1 MNRKSKETVRPGKSP
16 PIGSLASALRA
27 DGSIKSDSKQPV
39 GLWRQDWLLT
49 LLLVIV
55 TMVAYLPAW
64 NGMPIWDDNA
74 HLTKPELRSLDG
86 LTRIWTQPGATQ
98 QYYPLVHTLFW
109 LEHQLWAY
117 WPAGYHLLNILLHC
131 ASALLLVR
139 ILRQLEIPGAW
150 LAAAIFALHP
160 IQAESVAWISELKNI
175 VSGVFYF
182 GSVLAYLKF
191 DRARNLACYAAAL
204 ALFALGLMSKTVT
217 ATLPAAM
224 LVIFWWKRG
233 KLSWRGDIL
242 PLIPFFLLG
251 TAAGLF
257 TAWVERNLVG
267 AEGSNFNYTIIER
280 VLIAGRAIWFYL
292 GKLFWPLDLIFVY
305 PRWQVSQTVW
315 WQYLFPAALL
325 LLLAVLG
332 WLSRRWRA
340 PMAGLLFFIVTLFP
354 VLGFLNVYPFI
365 YSLVADHFQYL
376 ASLGI
381 IVLVAAGIVLLL
393 ERRELWRQATGD
405 VLCAALLTSLTIL
418 TWRQSAMYT
427 NVETLWRTTI
437 ERNPQAWMAHNNL
450 GTVLLQKGQ
459 VDEAIVHFQ
468 KAFEIKADNLE
479 ARANLGSALLHKGE
493 LDEAIA
499 QYYKAIEIKPDS
511 ALAHYDLANVLLQ
524 KGQVDEAIAHYE
536 KAIEIKPD
544 DADVYNNLGVVLF
557 QKGQVDQAI
566 ADYQKALEINPQNVQ
581 ARANL
586 AWALATSPQSSM
598 LKAIAVKLA
607 QQANQLTGGANPTVL
622 HILAAAYAQTG
633 QFTEAVETA
642 QRSLEL
648 ATAQNNTV
656 LVDALRTEIGLY
668 KKGFPYWSVKQQEG
682 K

>member
-1 MNRKSKETVRPGKSP
+1 
-16 PIGSLASALRA
+16 
-27 DGSIKSDSKQPV
+27 
-39 GLWRQDWLLT
+39 
-49 LLLVIV
+49 
-55 TMVAYLPAW
+55 
-64 NGMPIWDDNA
+64 
-74 HLTKPELRSLDG
+74 
-86 LTRIWTQPGATQ
+86 
-98 QYYPLVHTLFW
+98 
-109 LEHQLWAY
+109 
-117 WPAGYHLLNILLHC
+117 
-131 ASALLLVR
+131 
-139 ILRQLEIPGAW
+139 
-150 LAAAIFALHP
+150 
-160 IQAESVAWISELKNI
+160 
-175 VSGVFYF
+175 
-182 GSVLAYLKF
+182 
-191 DRARNLACYAAAL
+191 
-204 ALFALGLMSKTVT
+204 
-217 ATLPAAM
+217 
-224 LVIFWWKRG
+224 
-233 KLSWRGDIL
+233 
-242 PLIPFFLLG
+242 
-251 TAAGLF
+251 
-257 TAWVERNLVG
+257 VERNLVG

-598 LKAIAVKLA
+598 LKGIAVKLA